1 MAIRSNTAFQAQ
13 IGRARLRLETV
24 VTPSQTSS
32 SPSRATLLHETV
44 GTVNVATPC
53 SQFKQDRPKLDR
65 SIDASTLL
73 RVRSGARIDP
83 RLRARFRRW
92 TDPCAAMA
100 EIFELGGQ
108 YCRRLETHR
117 SAAAAV
123 TVPGSAGLEASRRS
137 PILRTAYGAARNG
150 IRDTHGTTKLN
161 EARSLHRSR
170 LDYIALM
177 PAT

>member
-1 MAIRSNTAFQAQ
+1 M
-13 IGRARLRLETV
+13 
-24 VTPSQTSS
+24 TPSQTSS

-53 SQFKQDRPKLDR
+53 RSSSKDRPKLDR

-100 EIFELGGQ
+100 EIFELGGPVLPSPGNSSVSGRRSHSAGF
-108 YCRRLETHR
+108 RRLGGKPSIADPTDCLR
-117 SAAAAV
+117 SC
-123 TVPGSAGLEASRRS
+123 SEWDS
-137 PILRTAYGAARNG
+137 
-150 IRDTHGTTKLN
+150 
-161 EARSLHRSR
+161 
-170 LDYIALM
+170 
-177 PAT
+177 